1 MNYHYRV
8 TEDSMVRFSPQNQ
21 VLDARPWGLAILLF
35 HVLHSQAQNMPVAN
49 SERLPQVTVTGNAL
63 SNAEGI
69 QAVQVL
75 QGEELMINSQSTL
88 GETLAL
94 TPGVSSS
101 YFGPNASRPII
112 RGMDGDRIKIL
123 NNSASSHDVSALSND
138 HAVPSDPLT
147 VERIEVLRGPSAI
160 MYGGSAVGGV
170 VNLID
175 NRIPTQPME
184 GLSGKADVGWSTVNK
199 ESRGAVMLESG
210 NERYG
215 LHVDAFGRHSGD
227 MGVPDTLACTKS
239 GSRGSAKAICN
250 SANISRGYALGGS
263 VFWDKG
269 YLGLSGTHY
278 NSTYGTVAEDAV
290 TIGMQS
296 DRYALETEIRHP
308 VSGWDHMRV
317 QFNTSDYQ
325 HTEYESG
332 EVGTVFS
339 QEGKELRWSAKH
351 QAVASLWGQWQGV
364 VGWQGEDSRFA
375 ANGAE
380 AFMPSTQ
387 TRQSA
392 IYWVEEL
399 KKPWG
404 GLSFGLRSEA
414 VKVNANGFDPDGDGV
429 TRYSAATS
437 NTFSPVS
444 SSVGVLYKLS
454 SEVSLK
460 AHGARTARA
469 PKDYELRA
477 DGVHV
482 ATSAYEQGSVALQTE
497 KAHQMDIGMEWGQG
511 PHTVSLNYF
520 VNRFSNYIGLNATGD
535 VVNGNGVVGGGGC
548 TIADADNDCWD
559 KYVFSAV
566 RAQFKGWEV
575 ESKLRLSGSSG
586 VFPAIDGLALWD
598 LKLRADS
605 VRASNLN
612 TGEALPR
619 IAPVRLGASL
629 SRQSGPWRWSL
640 GMDKAQAPRLASTQV
655 ATAGYTLWNTQLSYR
670 QTLQA
675 NQAVWYL
682 RVDNLTDQLAYPATS
697 VLTTTVADSVTGR
710 PKAPLPGRN
719 IKLGLQLIF

>member
-1 MNYHYRV
+1 
-8 TEDSMVRFSPQNQ
+8 MVRFSPQNQ
-21 VLDARPWGLAILLF
+21 VLDAKRWGLAILLF
-35 HVLHSQAQNMPVAN
+35 QVLHSQAQNMPVAN
-49 SERLPQVTVTGNAL
+49 PERLQEVTVTGNAL
-63 SNAEGI
+63 GNAEGI

-75 QGEELMINSQSTL
+75 KGEELMINGQSTL

-112 RGMDGDRIKIL
+112 RGMDGDRIKII

-175 NRIPTQPME
+175 NRIPTQAME

-199 ESRGAVMLESG
+199 ESRAAVMLESG

-215 LHVDAFGRHSGD
+215 LHVDAFGRHSGG
-227 MGVPDTLACTKS
+227 MGVPDNLACTKS
-239 GSRGSAKAICN
+239 GSSASAKAICN

-278 NSTYGTVAEDAV
+278 NSTYGTVAEDTV

-308 VSGWDHMRV
+308 LSGWDNMRV
-317 QFNTSDYQ
+317 QFNNTDYQ

-332 EVGTVFS
+332 AVGTVFS
-339 QEGKELRWSAKH
+339 QEGQELRWSAKH
-351 QAVASLWGQWQGV
+351 QAVASAWGQWQGV

-375 ANGAE
+375 ANGDE

-392 IYWVEEL
+392 IYWVEDL

-404 GLSFGLRSEA
+404 VFSFGLRSEA
-414 VKVNANGFDPDGDGV
+414 VKVNGDAFDPEGDGS
-429 TRYSAATS
+429 TRYTAATT
-437 NTFSPVS
+437 NTFSPIS
-444 SSVGVLYKLS
+444 SSVGVLYKIS
-454 SEVSLK
+454 SDVSLK
-460 AHGARTARA
+460 AHWARTSRA

-497 KAHQMDIGMEWGQG
+497 KARQMDIGLEWSRG
-511 PHTVSLNYF
+511 VDKFSLNYF
-520 VNRFSNYIGLNATGD
+520 VNRFSNFIGLNASGDIVNGDGD
-535 VVNGNGVVGGGGC
+535 VAGLGTDGAACV
-548 TIADADNDCWD
+548 TADSDNDCWD
-559 KYVFSAV
+559 KYVFAAS
-566 RAQFKGWEV
+566 RAQFKGWEATSV
-575 ESKLRLSGSSG
+575 LRLAGQ
-586 VFPAIDGLALWD
+586 DGWLHKTSEHIWD
-598 LKLRADS
+598 LSLRADT
-605 VRASNLN
+605 VQATNLD

-619 IAPVRLGASL
+619 IPPMRWGASL
-629 SRQSGPWRWSL
+629 SRQSGPWRVAVGL
-640 GMDKAQAPRLASTQV
+640 DKVQAPRLGPSQV
-655 ATAGYTLWNTQLSYR
+655 ATAGYTLWNAQLIYR
-670 QTLQA
+670 QKVRA
-675 NQAVWYL
+675 NDAIWYIKGE
-682 RVDNLTDQLAYPATS
+682 NLTDKLAYPATS
-697 VLTTTVADSVTGR
+697 VLTTTAADASTGR

-719 IKLGLQLIF
+719 IRLGLQVYF

>member
-1 MNYHYRV
+1 
-8 TEDSMVRFSPQNQ
+8 MVRFSPQNQ
-21 VLDARPWGLAILLF
+21 VLDVKRWGLAILLF
-35 HVLHSQAQNMPVAN
+35 QVLHSQAQNMPVAN
-49 SERLPQVTVTGNAL
+49 PERLQEVTVTGNAL
-63 SNAEGI
+63 GNAEGI
-69 QAVQVL
+69 QAVQIL
-75 QGEELMINSQSTL
+75 QGEELMINGQSTL

-199 ESRGAVMLESG
+199 ESRAAVMLESG
-210 NERYG
+210 NDRYG

-239 GSRGSAKAICN
+239 GSSASAKAICN
-250 SANISRGYALGGS
+250 SANTSRGYALGGS

-278 NSTYGTVAEDAV
+278 NSTYGTVAEDTV
-290 TIGMQS
+290 TLGMKS

-308 VSGWDHMRV
+308 LRGWENMRV
-317 QFNTSDYQ
+317 QFSNTNYQ

-332 EVGTVFS
+332 AVGTVFS
-339 QEGKELRWSAKH
+339 QDGQELRWSAKH
-351 QAVASLWGQWQGV
+351 QAVASPWGQWQGV

-380 AFMPSTQ
+380 AFMPSTK

-392 IYWVEEL
+392 IYLVEEL

-404 GLSFGLRSEA
+404 GFSFGLRSEA
-414 VKVNANGFDPDGDGV
+414 VKVNGDAFDPEGS
-429 TRYSAATS
+429 TRDTAATTK
-437 NTFSPVS
+437 TFSPVS
-444 SSVGVLYKLS
+444 SSLGVLYKLS
-454 SEVSLK
+454 SDVSLK
-460 AHGARTARA
+460 AHWARTARA

-482 ATSAYEQGSVALQTE
+482 ATAAYEKGSVALQTE
-497 KAHQMDIGMEWGQG
+497 KARQMDIGMEWGQG
-511 PHTVSLNYF
+511 PHTASLNYF
-520 VNRFSNYIGLNATGD
+520 DNRFSNYIGLNATRD
-535 VVNGNGVVGGGGC
+535 VVGEDGVSGC
-548 TIADADNDCWD
+548 AVIADAETCWD
-559 KYVFSAV
+559 KYAFSAV
-566 RAQFKGWEV
+566 RAQFKGWEAMAQ
-575 ESKLRLSGSSG
+575 LRLSGSSG
-586 VFPAIDGLALWD
+586 LFPAIDGLALWD

-605 VRASNLN
+605 VRASNLD

-619 IAPVRLGASL
+619 IAPFRWGTSL

-670 QTLQA
+670 QTIQA

-682 RVDNLTDQLAYPATS
+682 KVDNLTDKLAYPATS
-697 VLTTTVADSVTGR
+697 VLTTTAADTVTGR

-719 IKLGLQLIF
+719 IKLGLQLYF

>member
-8 TEDSMVRFSPQNQ
+8 AEDSMDRFSPQNQ
-21 VLDARPWGLAILLF
+21 VLDAKRWGLVILF
-35 HVLHSQAQNMPVAN
+35 FQVLHSQAQNIPAAN
-49 SERLPQVTVTGNAL
+49 PERLQQVTVTGNAL
-63 SNAEGI
+63 GNAEGI

-75 QGEELMINSQSTL
+75 QGEELLMRSQSTL
-88 GETLAL
+88 GETLAT

-147 VERIEVLRGPSAI
+147 VERIEVLRGPAAI

-175 NRIPTQPME
+175 NRIPTLPME

-199 ESRGAVMLESG
+199 ESRAAVMLESG

-239 GSRGSAKAICN
+239 GSSASAKAICN
-250 SANISRGYALGGS
+250 SANTNRGYALGGS

-278 NSTYGTVAEDAV
+278 NSTYGTVAEDTV

-308 VSGWDHMRV
+308 LSGWDNMRV
-317 QFNTSDYQ
+317 QFTNTDYQ

-332 EVGTVFS
+332 EVGTLFS
-339 QEGKELRWSAKH
+339 QEGQELRWSAKH
-351 QAVASLWGQWQGV
+351 QAVASAWGQWQGV
-364 VGWQGEDSRFA
+364 VGWQAEDGRFA

-392 IYWVEEL
+392 IYF
-399 KKPWG
+399 
-404 GLSFGLRSEA
+404 SFGLRSEA
-414 VKVNANGFDPDGDGV
+414 VKVNGNAFDPEDDGS

-437 NTFSPVS
+437 NTFSPIS
-444 SSVGVLYKLS
+444 SSLGVLYKLS
-454 SEVSLK
+454 SDVSLK
-460 AHGARTARA
+460 AHWARTARA

-482 ATSAYEQGSVALQTE
+482 ATAAYEQGSVALQTE
-497 KAHQMDIGMEWGQG
+497 KARQMDIGMAWGQG
-511 PHTVSLNYF
+511 PHTASLNYF
-520 VNRFSNYIGLNATGD
+520 DNRFSNYIGLNATGD
-535 VVNGNGVVGGGGC
+535 VVNGDGVVGGAGADTVAC
-548 TIADADNDCWD
+548 TSADADNDCWD
-559 KYVFSAV
+559 KYAFSAV
-566 RAQFKGWEV
+566 RAQFKGWEAMAQ
-575 ESKLRLSGSSG
+575 LRLTGSSG
-586 VFPAIDGLALWD
+586 LFPAIDGLALWD

-605 VRASNLN
+605 VLASNLD

-619 IAPVRLGASL
+619 IAPLRWGAAL
-629 SRQSGPWRWSL
+629 SRQSGPWRVAVGL
-640 GMDKAQAPRLASTQV
+640 DKVQAPRLASTQV

-670 QTLQA
+670 QTIQA

-697 VLTTTVADSVTGR
+697 VLTTTAADTVTGR

-719 IKLGLQLIF
+719 IKLGLQLYF

>member
-1 MNYHYRV
+1 M
-8 TEDSMVRFSPQNQ
+8 DRFSPQNQ
-21 VLDARPWGLAILLF
+21 VLDAKRWGLVILFF
-35 HVLHSQAQNMPVAN
+35 HVLHSQAQNIPVAN
-49 SERLPQVTVTGNAL
+49 PERLQQVTVTGNAL
-63 SNAEGI
+63 GNAEGI
-69 QAVQVL
+69 QAVQIL
-75 QGEELMINSQSTL
+75 QGEELMINGQSTL

-199 ESRGAVMLESG
+199 ESRAAGMLEFG

-239 GSRGSAKAICN
+239 GSSASAKAICN

-278 NSTYGTVAEDAV
+278 NSTYGTVADDAV

-296 DRYALETEIRHP
+296 NRYALETEIRHP
-308 VSGWDHMRV
+308 LSGWDNMRM
-317 QFNTSDYQ
+317 QFTNTDYQ

-332 EVGTVFS
+332 AVGTVFS
-339 QEGKELRWSAKH
+339 QEGQELRWSAKH
-351 QAVASLWGQWQGV
+351 QAVASAWGQWQGV

-375 ANGAE
+375 ADGDE

-404 GLSFGLRSEA
+404 GFSFGLRSEA
-414 VKVNANGFDPDGDGV
+414 VKVHGDAFDPALDGS
-429 TRYSAATS
+429 TRYTAATT
-437 NTFSPVS
+437 NTFSPIS
-444 SSVGVLYKLS
+444 SSLGVLYKLS
-454 SEVSLK
+454 SDVSLK
-460 AHGARTARA
+460 AHWARTSRA

-477 DGVHV
+477 DGVHM
-482 ATSAYEQGSVALQTE
+482 ATAAYEQGSVALQTE
-497 KAHQMDIGMEWGQG
+497 KARQMDIGMAWGQG
-511 PHTVSLNYF
+511 PHTASLNYF

-535 VVNGNGVVGGGGC
+535 VVNGDGVVGGAGTDTVAC
-548 TIADADNDCWD
+548 TSADADNDCWD
-559 KYVFSAV
+559 KYAFSAV
-566 RAQFKGWEV
+566 RAQFKGWEAMAQ
-575 ESKLRLSGSSG
+575 LRLSGSSG
-586 VFPAIDGLALWD
+586 LFPAINGLALWD

-605 VRASNLN
+605 VRASNLD
-612 TGEALPR
+612 TVEALPR
-619 IAPVRLGASL
+619 IAPLRWGAAL
-629 SRQSGPWRWSL
+629 SRQSGPWRVAVGL
-640 GMDKAQAPRLASTQV
+640 DKVQAPRLGPSQV
-655 ATAGYTLWNTQLSYR
+655 ATAGYTLWNAQLIYR
-670 QTLQA
+670 QKVRA
-675 NQAVWYL
+675 NDAIWY
-682 RVDNLTDQLAYPATS
+682 VKGENLPDKLAYPATS
-697 VLTTTVADSVTGR
+697 VLTTTAADASTGR
-710 PKAPLPGRN
+710 PKAPLPRRN
-719 IKLGLQLIF
+719 IRLGLQVYF

>member
-1 MNYHYRV
+1 ML
-8 TEDSMVRFSPQNQ
+8 RFSLQNQ
-21 VLDARPWGLAILLF
+21 VLDAKRWGLVILLF
-35 HVLHSQAQNMPVAN
+35 HVLHSQAQDTPVA
-49 SERLPQVTVTGNAL
+49 SPERLQEVTVTGNAL
-63 SNAEGI
+63 GNAEGI

-75 QGEELMINSQSTL
+75 QGEELLMHSQSTL
-88 GETLAL
+88 GETLAT

-147 VERIEVLRGPSAI
+147 VERIEVLRGPAAI

-175 NRIPTQPME
+175 NRIPTQAME

-199 ESRGAVMLESG
+199 ESRAAVMLESG

-239 GSRGSAKAICN
+239 GSSASAKAICN

-278 NSTYGTVAEDAV
+278 NSTYGTVAEDTV

-308 VSGWDHMRV
+308 LSGWDNMRA
-317 QFNTSDYQ
+317 QFTNTDYQ

-332 EVGTVFS
+332 AVGTVFS

-351 QAVASLWGQWQGV
+351 QAVASPWGQWQGV
-364 VGWQGEDSRFA
+364 VGWQSEDSRFA

-392 IYWVEEL
+392 FYWVEEL

-404 GLSFGLRSEA
+404 GFSFGLRSEA
-414 VKVNANGFDPDGDGV
+414 VKVNGDAFDPEGDGS
-429 TRYSAATS
+429 TRYTAATT
-437 NTFSPVS
+437 NTFSPIS
-444 SSVGVLYKLS
+444 TSLGVLYKIS
-454 SEVSLK
+454 SDVSLK

-497 KAHQMDIGMEWGQG
+497 KARQMDIGMEWGQG
-511 PHTVSLNYF
+511 PHTASLNYF
-520 VNRFSNYIGLNATGD
+520 DNRFSNYIGLNATGD
-535 VVNGNGVVGGGGC
+535 VVNGDGVVDAAAC
-548 TIADADNDCWD
+548 PIADAENDCWD
-559 KYVFSAV
+559 TYAFSAV
-566 RAQFKGWEV
+566 RAQFKGWEAMAQ
-575 ESKLRLSGSSG
+575 LRLSGSSG

-605 VRASNLN
+605 VRASNLD

-629 SRQSGPWRWSL
+629 SRQSGPWRL
-640 GMDKAQAPRLASTQV
+640 AIGVDKVQAPRLGPSQV
-655 ATAGYTLWNTQLSYR
+655 ATAGYSLWNAQLIYR
-670 QTLQA
+670 QKVRA
-675 NQAVWYL
+675 NDAIWY
-682 RVDNLTDQLAYPATS
+682 VKGENLTDKLAYPATS
-697 VLTTTVADSVTGR
+697 VLTTTAADASTGR

-719 IKLGLQLIF
+719 IRLGLQVYF

>member
-1 MNYHYRV
+1 M
-8 TEDSMVRFSPQNQ
+8 DRFSPQNQ
-21 VLDARPWGLAILLF
+21 VLDAKRWGLVILF
-35 HVLHSQAQNMPVAN
+35 FQVLHSQAQNMPVAN
-49 SERLPQVTVTGNAL
+49 AERLQQVTVTGNAL
-63 SNAEGI
+63 GNAEGI

-75 QGEELMINSQSTL
+75 QGEALMLNSQSTL

-199 ESRGAVMLESG
+199 ESRAAVMLESG

-227 MGVPDTLACTKS
+227 MGVPDTLACEKP
-239 GSRGSAKAICN
+239 GSSASAKAICN
-250 SANISRGYALGGS
+250 SANTSRGYALGGS

-278 NSTYGTVAEDAV
+278 NSTYGTVAEDDV
-290 TIGMQS
+290 TIVMKS
-296 DRYALETEIRHP
+296 DRYALETEVRHP
-308 VSGWDHMRV
+308 LRGWENMRV
-317 QFNTSDYQ
+317 QFSNTNYQ
-325 HTEYESG
+325 HTESSPEG
-332 EVGTVFS
+332 DTVFS
-339 QEGKELRWSAKH
+339 QDGQELRWSAKH
-351 QAVASLWGQWQGV
+351 QAVASPWGQWQGV

-380 AFMPSTQ
+380 AFMPSTK

-392 IYWVEEL
+392 IYLVEEL

-404 GLSFGLRSEA
+404 GFSFGLRSEA
-414 VKVNANGFDPDGDGV
+414 VKVNGDAFDPEGS
-429 TRYSAATS
+429 TRDTAATTK
-437 NTFSPVS
+437 TFSPVS
-444 SSVGVLYKLS
+444 SSLGVLYKLS
-454 SEVSLK
+454 SDVSLK
-460 AHGARTARA
+460 AHWARTARA

-482 ATSAYEQGSVALQTE
+482 ATAAYEKGSVALQTE
-497 KAHQMDIGMEWGQG
+497 KARQMDIGMEWGQG
-511 PHTVSLNYF
+511 PHTASLNYF
-520 VNRFSNYIGLNATGD
+520 DNRFSNYIGLNATRD
-535 VVNGNGVVGGGGC
+535 VVGEDGVSGC
-548 TIADADNDCWD
+548 AVIADAETCWD
-559 KYVFSAV
+559 KYAFSAV
-566 RAQFKGWEV
+566 RAQFKGWEAMAQ
-575 ESKLRLSGSSG
+575 LRLSGSSG
-586 VFPAIDGLALWD
+586 LFPAIDGLALWD

-605 VRASNLN
+605 VRASNLD

-640 GMDKAQAPRLASTQV
+640 GMDKAQAPRLASTQK

-682 RVDNLTDQLAYPATS
+682 KLDNLTDQLAYPATS
-697 VLTTTVADSVTGR
+697 VLTTTAADTVTGR

-719 IKLGLQLIF
+719 IKLGLQLYF

>member
-1 MNYHYRV
+1 
-8 TEDSMVRFSPQNQ
+8 MVRFSPQNQ
-21 VLDARPWGLAILLF
+21 VLDVKRWGLAILLF
-35 HVLHSQAQNMPVAN
+35 QVLHSQAQNMPVAN
-49 SERLPQVTVTGNAL
+49 PERLQEVTVTGNAL
-63 SNAEGI
+63 GNAEGI
-69 QAVQVL
+69 QAVQIL
-75 QGEELMINSQSTL
+75 QGEELMINGQSTL

-199 ESRGAVMLESG
+199 ESRAAVMLESG

-239 GSRGSAKAICN
+239 GSSASAKAICN
-250 SANISRGYALGGS
+250 SANTSRGYALGGS

-278 NSTYGTVAEDAV
+278 NSTYGTVAEDDV
-290 TIGMQS
+290 TIVMKS
-296 DRYALETEIRHP
+296 DRYALETEVRHP
-308 VSGWDHMRV
+308 LRGWENMRV
-317 QFNTSDYQ
+317 QFSNTNYQ

-332 EVGTVFS
+332 AVGTVFS
-339 QEGKELRWSAKH
+339 QDGQELRWSAKH
-351 QAVASLWGQWQGV
+351 QAVASPWGQWQGV

-380 AFMPSTQ
+380 AFMPSTK

-392 IYWVEEL
+392 IYLVEEL

-404 GLSFGLRSEA
+404 GFSFGLRSEA
-414 VKVNANGFDPDGDGV
+414 VKVNGDAFDPEGS
-429 TRYSAATS
+429 TRDTAATTK
-437 NTFSPVS
+437 TFSPVS
-444 SSVGVLYKLS
+444 SSLGVLYKLS
-454 SEVSLK
+454 SDVSLK
-460 AHGARTARA
+460 AHWARTARA

-482 ATSAYEQGSVALQTE
+482 ATAAYEKGSVALQTE
-497 KAHQMDIGMEWGQG
+497 KARQMDIGMEWGQG
-511 PHTVSLNYF
+511 PHTASLNYF
-520 VNRFSNYIGLNATGD
+520 DNRFSNYIGLNATRD
-535 VVNGNGVVGGGGC
+535 VVGEDGVSGC
-548 TIADADNDCWD
+548 AVIADAETCWD
-559 KYVFSAV
+559 KYAFSAV
-566 RAQFKGWEV
+566 RAQFKGWEAMAQ
-575 ESKLRLSGSSG
+575 LRLSGSSG
-586 VFPAIDGLALWD
+586 LFPAIDGLALWD

-605 VRASNLN
+605 VRASNLD

-619 IAPVRLGASL
+619 IAPFRWGTSL

-640 GMDKAQAPRLASTQV
+640 GMDKAQAPRLASTQK

-670 QTLQA
+670 QTIQA

-682 RVDNLTDQLAYPATS
+682 KVDNLTDQLAYPATS
-697 VLTTTVADSVTGR
+697 VLTTTAADTVTGR

-719 IKLGLQLIF
+719 IKLGLQLYF

>member
-1 MNYHYRV
+1 M
-8 TEDSMVRFSPQNQ
+8 DRFSPQNQ
-21 VLDARPWGLAILLF
+21 VLDAKRWGLVILF
-35 HVLHSQAQNMPVAN
+35 FQVLHSQAQNMPVAN
-49 SERLPQVTVTGNAL
+49 AERLQQVTVTGNAL
-63 SNAEGI
+63 GNAEGI

-75 QGEELMINSQSTL
+75 QGEALMLNSQSTL

-199 ESRGAVMLESG
+199 ESRAAVMLESG

-239 GSRGSAKAICN
+239 GSSASAKAICN
-250 SANISRGYALGGS
+250 SANTSRGYALGGS

-278 NSTYGTVAEDAV
+278 NSTYGTVAEDTV
-290 TIGMQS
+290 TIGMKS

-308 VSGWDHMRV
+308 LRGWENMRV
-317 QFNTSDYQ
+317 QFSNTNYQ

-332 EVGTVFS
+332 AVGTVFS
-339 QEGKELRWSAKH
+339 QDGQELRWSAKH
-351 QAVASLWGQWQGV
+351 QAVASPWGQWQGV

-380 AFMPSTQ
+380 AFMPSTK

-392 IYWVEEL
+392 IYLVEEL

-404 GLSFGLRSEA
+404 GFSFGLRSEA
-414 VKVNANGFDPDGDGV
+414 VKVNGDAFDPEGS
-429 TRYSAATS
+429 TRDTAATTK
-437 NTFSPVS
+437 TFSPVS
-444 SSVGVLYKLS
+444 SSLGVLYKLS
-454 SEVSLK
+454 SDVSLK
-460 AHGARTARA
+460 AHWARTARA

-482 ATSAYEQGSVALQTE
+482 ATAAYEKGSVALQTE
-497 KAHQMDIGMEWGQG
+497 KARQMDIGMEWGQG
-511 PHTVSLNYF
+511 PHTASLNYF
-520 VNRFSNYIGLNATGD
+520 DNRFSNYIGLNATGD
-535 VVNGNGVVGGGGC
+535 VVGEDGVSGC
-548 TIADADNDCWD
+548 AVIADAETCWD
-559 KYVFSAV
+559 KYAFSAV
-566 RAQFKGWEV
+566 RAQFKGWEAMAQ
-575 ESKLRLSGSSG
+575 LRLSGSSG
-586 VFPAIDGLALWD
+586 LFPAIDGLALWD

-605 VRASNLN
+605 VRASNLD

-619 IAPVRLGASL
+619 IAPFRWGTSL

-670 QTLQA
+670 QTIQA

-682 RVDNLTDQLAYPATS
+682 KVDNLTDQLAYPATS
-697 VLTTTVADSVTGR
+697 VLTTTAADTVTGR

-719 IKLGLQLIF
+719 IKLGLQLYF

>member
-1 MNYHYRV
+1 
-8 TEDSMVRFSPQNQ
+8 MVRFSPQNQ
-21 VLDARPWGLAILLF
+21 VLDVKRWGLAILLF
-35 HVLHSQAQNMPVAN
+35 QVLHSQAQNMPVAN
-49 SERLPQVTVTGNAL
+49 PERLQEVTVTGNAL
-63 SNAEGI
+63 GNAEGI
-69 QAVQVL
+69 QAVQIL
-75 QGEELMINSQSTL
+75 QGEELMINGQSTL

-199 ESRGAVMLESG
+199 ESRAAVMLESG
-210 NERYG
+210 NDRYG

-239 GSRGSAKAICN
+239 GSSASAKAICN
-250 SANISRGYALGGS
+250 SANTSRGYALGGS

-278 NSTYGTVAEDAV
+278 NSTYGTVAEDDV
-290 TIGMQS
+290 TIVMKS
-296 DRYALETEIRHP
+296 DRYALETEVRHP
-308 VSGWDHMRV
+308 LRGWENMRV
-317 QFNTSDYQ
+317 QFSNTNYQ

-332 EVGTVFS
+332 AVGTVFS
-339 QEGKELRWSAKH
+339 QDGQELRWSAKH
-351 QAVASLWGQWQGV
+351 QAVASPWGQWQGV

-380 AFMPSTQ
+380 AFMPSTK

-392 IYWVEEL
+392 IYLVEEL

-404 GLSFGLRSEA
+404 GFSFGLRSEA
-414 VKVNANGFDPDGDGV
+414 VKVNGDAFDPEGS
-429 TRYSAATS
+429 TRDTAATTK
-437 NTFSPVS
+437 TFSPVS
-444 SSVGVLYKLS
+444 SSLGVLYKLS
-454 SEVSLK
+454 SDVSLK
-460 AHGARTARA
+460 AHWARTARA

-482 ATSAYEQGSVALQTE
+482 ATAAYEKGSVALQTE
-497 KAHQMDIGMEWGQG
+497 KARQMDIGMEWGQG
-511 PHTVSLNYF
+511 PHTASLNYF
-520 VNRFSNYIGLNATGD
+520 DNRFSNYIGLNATRD
-535 VVNGNGVVGGGGC
+535 VVGEDGVSGC
-548 TIADADNDCWD
+548 AVIADAETCWD
-559 KYVFSAV
+559 KYAFSAV
-566 RAQFKGWEV
+566 RAQFKGWEAMAQ
-575 ESKLRLSGSSG
+575 LRLSGSSG
-586 VFPAIDGLALWD
+586 LFPAIDGLALWD

-605 VRASNLN
+605 VRASNLD

-619 IAPVRLGASL
+619 IAPFRWGTSL

-670 QTLQA
+670 QTIQA

-682 RVDNLTDQLAYPATS
+682 KVDNLTDQLAYPATS
-697 VLTTTVADSVTGR
+697 VLTTTAADTVTGR

-719 IKLGLQLIF
+719 IKLGLQLYF

>member
-1 MNYHYRV
+1 M
-8 TEDSMVRFSPQNQ
+8 DRFSPQNQ
-21 VLDARPWGLAILLF
+21 VLDAKRWGLVILF
-35 HVLHSQAQNMPVAN
+35 FQVLHSQAQNMPVAN
-49 SERLPQVTVTGNAL
+49 AERLQQVTVTGNAL
-63 SNAEGI
+63 GNAEGI

-75 QGEELMINSQSTL
+75 QGEALMLNSQSTL

-123 NNSASSHDVSALSND
+123 NNSASSHDGSALSND

-147 VERIEVLRGPSAI
+147 VERIEVLRGPAAI

-199 ESRGAVMLESG
+199 ESRAAVMLESG
-210 NERYG
+210 NDRYG

-239 GSRGSAKAICN
+239 GSSASAKAICN
-250 SANISRGYALGGS
+250 SANTSRGYALGGS

-278 NSTYGTVAEDAV
+278 NSTYGTVAEDTV
-290 TIGMQS
+290 TIGMKS

-308 VSGWDHMRV
+308 LRGWENMRV
-317 QFNTSDYQ
+317 QFSNTNYQ

-332 EVGTVFS
+332 AVGTVFS
-339 QEGKELRWSAKH
+339 QDGQELRWSAKH
-351 QAVASLWGQWQGV
+351 QAVASPWGQWQGV

-380 AFMPSTQ
+380 AFMPSTK

-392 IYWVEEL
+392 IYLVEEL

-404 GLSFGLRSEA
+404 GFSFGLRSEA
-414 VKVNANGFDPDGDGV
+414 VKVNGDAFDPEGS
-429 TRYSAATS
+429 TRDTAATTK
-437 NTFSPVS
+437 TFSPVS
-444 SSVGVLYKLS
+444 SSLGVLYKLS
-454 SEVSLK
+454 SDVSLK
-460 AHGARTARA
+460 AHWARTARA

-482 ATSAYEQGSVALQTE
+482 ATAAYEQGSVALQTE
-497 KAHQMDIGMEWGQG
+497 KARQMDIGMEWGQG
-511 PHTVSLNYF
+511 PHTASLNYF
-520 VNRFSNYIGLNATGD
+520 DNRFSNYIGLNATRD
-535 VVNGNGVVGGGGC
+535 VVGEDGVSGC
-548 TIADADNDCWD
+548 AVIADAETCWD
-559 KYVFSAV
+559 KYAFSAV
-566 RAQFKGWEV
+566 RAQFKGWEAMAQ
-575 ESKLRLSGSSG
+575 LRLSGSSG
-586 VFPAIDGLALWD
+586 LFPAIDGLALWD

-605 VRASNLN
+605 VRASNLD

-619 IAPVRLGASL
+619 IAPFRWGTSL

-670 QTLQA
+670 QTIQA

-682 RVDNLTDQLAYPATS
+682 KLDNLTDQLAYPATS
-697 VLTTTVADSVTGR
+697 VLTTTAADTVTGR

-719 IKLGLQLIF
+719 IKLGLQLYF

>member
-1 MNYHYRV
+1 
-8 TEDSMVRFSPQNQ
+8 
-21 VLDARPWGLAILLF
+21 
-35 HVLHSQAQNMPVAN
+35 MPVAN
-49 SERLPQVTVTGNAL
+49 PERLQEVTVTGNAL
-63 SNAEGI
+63 GNAEGI
-69 QAVQVL
+69 QAVQIL
-75 QGEELMINSQSTL
+75 QGEELMINGQSTL

-199 ESRGAVMLESG
+199 ESRAAVMLESG
-210 NERYG
+210 NDRYG

-239 GSRGSAKAICN
+239 GSSASAKAICN
-250 SANISRGYALGGS
+250 SANTSRGYALGGS

-290 TIGMQS
+290 TIGMKS
-296 DRYALETEIRHP
+296 DRYALETEVRHP
-308 VSGWDHMRV
+308 LRGWENMRV
-317 QFNTSDYQ
+317 QFSNTNYQ

-332 EVGTVFS
+332 AVGTVFS
-339 QEGKELRWSAKH
+339 QDGQELRWSAKH
-351 QAVASLWGQWQGV
+351 QAVASPWGQWQGV

-380 AFMPSTQ
+380 AFMPSTK

-392 IYWVEEL
+392 IYLVEEL

-404 GLSFGLRSEA
+404 GFSFGLRSEA
-414 VKVNANGFDPDGDGV
+414 VKVNGDAFDPEGS
-429 TRYSAATS
+429 TRDTAATTK
-437 NTFSPVS
+437 TFSPVS
-444 SSVGVLYKLS
+444 SSLGVLYKLS
-454 SEVSLK
+454 SDVSLK
-460 AHGARTARA
+460 AHWARTARA

-482 ATSAYEQGSVALQTE
+482 ATAAYEKGSVALQTE
-497 KAHQMDIGMEWGQG
+497 KARQMDIGMEWGQG
-511 PHTVSLNYF
+511 PHTASLNYF
-520 VNRFSNYIGLNATGD
+520 DNRFSNYIGLNATRD
-535 VVNGNGVVGGGGC
+535 VVGEDGVSGC
-548 TIADADNDCWD
+548 AVIADAETCWD
-559 KYVFSAV
+559 KYAFSAV
-566 RAQFKGWEV
+566 RAQFKGWEAMAQ
-575 ESKLRLSGSSG
+575 LRLSGSSG
-586 VFPAIDGLALWD
+586 LFPAIDGLALWD

-605 VRASNLN
+605 VRASNLD

-619 IAPVRLGASL
+619 IAPFRWGTSL

-670 QTLQA
+670 QTIQA

-682 RVDNLTDQLAYPATS
+682 KVDNLTDKLAYPATS
-697 VLTTTVADSVTGR
+697 VLTTTAADTVTGR

-719 IKLGLQLIF
+719 IKLGLQLYF

>member
-1 MNYHYRV
+1 M
-8 TEDSMVRFSPQNQ
+8 DRFSPQNQ
-21 VLDARPWGLAILLF
+21 VLDAKRWGLVILF
-35 HVLHSQAQNMPVAN
+35 FQVLHSQAQNMPVAN
-49 SERLPQVTVTGNAL
+49 AERLQQVTVTGNAL
-63 SNAEGI
+63 GNAEGI

-75 QGEELMINSQSTL
+75 QGEALMLNSQSTL

-199 ESRGAVMLESG
+199 ESRAAVMLESG

-227 MGVPDTLACTKS
+227 MGVPDTLACEKP
-239 GSRGSAKAICN
+239 GSSASAKAICN
-250 SANISRGYALGGS
+250 SANTSRGYALGGS

-278 NSTYGTVAEDAV
+278 NSTYGTVAEDDV
-290 TIGMQS
+290 TIVMKS
-296 DRYALETEIRHP
+296 DRYALETEVRHP
-308 VSGWDHMRV
+308 LRGWENMRV
-317 QFNTSDYQ
+317 QFSNTDYQ

-339 QEGKELRWSAKH
+339 QEGQELRWSAKH
-351 QAVASLWGQWQGV
+351 QAVASPWGQWQGV
-364 VGWQGEDSRFA
+364 VGWQGEDSRFE
-375 ANGAE
+375 ANGDE
-380 AFMPSTQ
+380 AFMPSTK

-392 IYWVEEL
+392 IYLVEEL

-404 GLSFGLRSEA
+404 GFSFGLRSEA
-414 VKVNANGFDPDGDGV
+414 VKVNGDAFDPEGS
-429 TRYSAATS
+429 TRDTAATT
-437 NTFSPVS
+437 NTFSPIS
-444 SSVGVLYKLS
+444 SSLGVLYKLS
-454 SEVSLK
+454 SDVSLK
-460 AHGARTARA
+460 AHWARTARA

-482 ATSAYEQGSVALQTE
+482 ATAAYEQGSVALQTE
-497 KAHQMDIGMEWGQG
+497 KARQMDIGMEWGQG
-511 PHTVSLNYF
+511 PHTASLNYF
-520 VNRFSNYIGLNATGD
+520 DNRFSNYIGLNATRD
-535 VVNGNGVVGGGGC
+535 VVGEDGVSGC
-548 TIADADNDCWD
+548 AVIADAETCWD
-559 KYVFSAV
+559 KYAFSAV
-566 RAQFKGWEV
+566 RAQFKGWEAMAQ
-575 ESKLRLSGSSG
+575 LRLSGSSG
-586 VFPAIDGLALWD
+586 LFPAIDGLALWD

-605 VRASNLN
+605 VRASNLD

-640 GMDKAQAPRLASTQV
+640 GMDKAQAPRLASTQK

-670 QTLQA
+670 QTIQA

-682 RVDNLTDQLAYPATS
+682 KVDNLTDQLAYPATS
-697 VLTTTVADSVTGR
+697 VLTTTAADTVTGR

-719 IKLGLQLIF
+719 IKLGLQLYF

>member
-1 MNYHYRV
+1 M
-8 TEDSMVRFSPQNQ
+8 DRFSPQNQ
-21 VLDARPWGLAILLF
+21 VLDAKRWGLVILF
-35 HVLHSQAQNMPVAN
+35 FQVLHSQAQNMPVAN
-49 SERLPQVTVTGNAL
+49 AERLQQVTVTGNAL
-63 SNAEGI
+63 GNAEGI

-199 ESRGAVMLESG
+199 ESRAAVMLESG

-227 MGVPDTLACTKS
+227 MGVPDTLACEKP
-239 GSRGSAKAICN
+239 GSSASAKAICN
-250 SANISRGYALGGS
+250 SANTSRGYALGGS

-278 NSTYGTVAEDAV
+278 NSTYGTVAEDDV
-290 TIGMQS
+290 TIVMKS
-296 DRYALETEIRHP
+296 DRYALETEVRHP
-308 VSGWDHMRV
+308 LRGWENMRV
-317 QFNTSDYQ
+317 QFSNTNYQ
-325 HTEYESG
+325 HTESSPEG
-332 EVGTVFS
+332 DTVFS
-339 QEGKELRWSAKH
+339 QDGQELRWSAKH
-351 QAVASLWGQWQGV
+351 QAVASPWGQWQGV
-364 VGWQGEDSRFA
+364 VGWQGEDSRFE
-375 ANGAE
+375 ANGEE
-380 AFMPSTQ
+380 AFMPSTK

-392 IYWVEEL
+392 IYLVEEL

-404 GLSFGLRSEA
+404 GFSFGLRSEA
-414 VKVNANGFDPDGDGV
+414 VKVNGDAFDPEGS
-429 TRYSAATS
+429 TRDTAATT
-437 NTFSPVS
+437 NTFSPIS
-444 SSVGVLYKLS
+444 SSLGVLYKLS
-454 SEVSLK
+454 SDVSLK
-460 AHGARTARA
+460 AHWARTARA

-482 ATSAYEQGSVALQTE
+482 ATAAYEQGSVALQTE
-497 KAHQMDIGMEWGQG
+497 KARQMDIGMEWGQG
-511 PHTVSLNYF
+511 PHTASLNYF
-520 VNRFSNYIGLNATGD
+520 DNRFSNYIGLNATGD
-535 VVNGNGVVGGGGC
+535 VVNGDGDDTVC
-548 TIADADNDCWD
+548 TTADADNDCWD
-559 KYVFSAV
+559 KYAFSAV
-566 RAQFKGWEV
+566 RAQFKGWEAMAQ
-575 ESKLRLSGSSG
+575 LRLSGSSG
-586 VFPAIDGLALWD
+586 LFPAIDGLALWD

-605 VRASNLN
+605 VRASNLD

-640 GMDKAQAPRLASTQV
+640 GMDKAQAPRLASTQK

-682 RVDNLTDQLAYPATS
+682 KVDNLTDQLAYPATS
-697 VLTTTVADSVTGR
+697 VLTTTAADTVTGR

-719 IKLGLQLIF
+719 IKLGLQLYF

>member
-1 MNYHYRV
+1 LV
-8 TEDSMVRFSPQNQ
+8 
-21 VLDARPWGLAILLF
+21 ILFLQG
-35 HVLHSQAQNMPVAN
+35 LHSQAQNIPVAN
-49 SERLPQVTVTGNAL
+49 PERLQQVTVTGNAL
-63 SNAEGI
+63 GNAEGI

-75 QGEELMINSQSTL
+75 QGEELLMHAQSTL
-88 GETLAL
+88 GETLVT

-160 MYGGSAVGGV
+160 IYGGSAVGGV
-170 VNLID
+170 VNLIY

-199 ESRGAVMLESG
+199 ESRAAVMLESG

-239 GSRGSAKAICN
+239 GSSASAKAICN
-250 SANISRGYALGGS
+250 SANTSRGYALGGS

-278 NSTYGTVAEDAV
+278 NSTYGTVAEDTV

-308 VSGWDHMRV
+308 ISGWDNMRV
-317 QFNTSDYQ
+317 QFTNTDYQ

-332 EVGTVFS
+332 AVGTVFS
-339 QEGKELRWSAKH
+339 QEGQELRWSAKH
-351 QAVASLWGQWQGV
+351 QAVASAWGQWQGV

-375 ANGAE
+375 ANGDE

-404 GLSFGLRSEA
+404 DFSFGLRSEA
-414 VKVNANGFDPDGDGV
+414 VKVNGDAFDPAGDGA
-429 TRYSAATS
+429 TRYTAATTNS
-437 NTFSPVS
+437 FSPIS
-444 SSVGVLYKLS
+444 TSLGVLYKIS
-454 SEVSLK
+454 SDVSLK

-469 PKDYELRA
+469 PKNYELRA

-497 KAHQMDIGMEWGQG
+497 KARQMDIGMAWGQG

-520 VNRFSNYIGLNATGD
+520 DNRFSNYIGLNATGD
-535 VVNGNGVVGGGGC
+535 VVNGDGVVGGAGTDTVAC
-548 TIADADNDCWD
+548 TSADADNDCWD
-559 KYVFSAV
+559 KYAFSAV
-566 RAQFKGWEV
+566 RAQFKGWEAMAQ
-575 ESKLRLSGSSG
+575 LRLTGSSG
-586 VFPAIDGLALWD
+586 LFPAINGLALWD

-605 VRASNLN
+605 VRASNLD

-619 IAPVRLGASL
+619 TPPMRWGAAL
-629 SRQSGPWRWSL
+629 SRQSGPWRVAVGL
-640 GMDKAQAPRLASTQV
+640 DKVQAPRLGPSQV
-655 ATAGYTLWNTQLSYR
+655 ATPGYNLWNAQLIYR
-670 QTLQA
+670 QKVRA
-675 NQAVWYL
+675 NDAIWY
-682 RVDNLTDQLAYPATS
+682 VKGENLTDKLAYPATS
-697 VLTTTVADSVTGR
+697 VLTTTAADASTGS

-719 IKLGLQLIF
+719 IRLGLQVYF

>member
-1 MNYHYRV
+1 M
-8 TEDSMVRFSPQNQ
+8 DRFSPQNQ
-21 VLDARPWGLAILLF
+21 VLDAKRWGLVILF
-35 HVLHSQAQNMPVAN
+35 FQVLHSQAQNIPVAN
-49 SERLPQVTVTGNAL
+49 PERLQQVTVTGNAL
-63 SNAEGI
+63 GNAEGI

-75 QGEELMINSQSTL
+75 QGEALMLNSQSTL

-199 ESRGAVMLESG
+199 ESRAAVMLESG

-239 GSRGSAKAICN
+239 GSEPSAKAICN
-250 SANISRGYALGGS
+250 SANTSRGYALGGS

-278 NSTYGTVAEDAV
+278 NSTYGTVAEDTV
-290 TIGMQS
+290 TIGMKS

-308 VSGWDHMRV
+308 LRGWENMRV
-317 QFNTSDYQ
+317 QFSNTNYQ
-325 HTEYESG
+325 HTESSPEG
-332 EVGTVFS
+332 DTVFS
-339 QEGKELRWSAKH
+339 QDGQELRWSAKH
-351 QAVASLWGQWQGV
+351 QAVASPWGQWQGV

-380 AFMPSTQ
+380 AFMPSTK

-392 IYWVEEL
+392 IYLVEEL

-404 GLSFGLRSEA
+404 GFSFGLRSEA
-414 VKVNANGFDPDGDGV
+414 VKVNGDAFDPEGS
-429 TRYSAATS
+429 TRDTAATTK
-437 NTFSPVS
+437 TFSPVS
-444 SSVGVLYKLS
+444 SSLGVLYKLS
-454 SEVSLK
+454 SDVSLK
-460 AHGARTARA
+460 AHWARTARA

-482 ATSAYEQGSVALQTE
+482 ATAAYEKGSVALQTE
-497 KAHQMDIGMEWGQG
+497 KARQMDIGMEWGQG
-511 PHTVSLNYF
+511 PHTASLNYF
-520 VNRFSNYIGLNATGD
+520 DNRFSNYIGLNATRD
-535 VVNGNGVVGGGGC
+535 VVGEDGVSGC
-548 TIADADNDCWD
+548 AVIADAETCWD
-559 KYVFSAV
+559 KYAFSAV
-566 RAQFKGWEV
+566 RAQFKGWEAMAQ
-575 ESKLRLSGSSG
+575 LRLSGSSG
-586 VFPAIDGLALWD
+586 LFPAIDGLALWD

-605 VRASNLN
+605 VRASNLD

-640 GMDKAQAPRLASTQV
+640 GMDKAQAPRLASTQK

-670 QTLQA
+670 QTIQA

-682 RVDNLTDQLAYPATS
+682 KVDNLTDQLAYPATS
-697 VLTTTVADSVTGR
+697 VLTTTAADTVTGR

-719 IKLGLQLIF
+719 IKLGLQLYF

>member
-1 MNYHYRV
+1 M
-8 TEDSMVRFSPQNQ
+8 DRFSPQNQ
-21 VLDARPWGLAILLF
+21 VLDAKRWGLVILF
-35 HVLHSQAQNMPVAN
+35 FQVLHSQAQNIPVAN
-49 SERLPQVTVTGNAL
+49 PERLQQVTVTGNAL
-63 SNAEGI
+63 GNAEGI

-75 QGEELMINSQSTL
+75 QGEELLMHSQSTL
-88 GETLAL
+88 GGTLVS

-147 VERIEVLRGPSAI
+147 VERIEVLRGPAAI

-175 NRIPTQPME
+175 NRIPAQPME

-199 ESRGAVMLESG
+199 ESRAAVMLESG

-215 LHVDAFGRHSGD
+215 LHVDAFGRHSSD

-239 GSRGSAKAICN
+239 GSSASAKAICN
-250 SANISRGYALGGS
+250 SANTSRGYALGGS

-278 NSTYGTVAEDAV
+278 NSTYGTVAEDTV

-308 VSGWDHMRV
+308 ISGWDNMRL
-317 QFNTSDYQ
+317 QFTNTDYQ

-339 QEGKELRWSAKH
+339 QEGQELRWSAKH
-351 QAVASLWGQWQGV
+351 QAVASAWGQWQGV

-414 VKVNANGFDPDGDGV
+414 VKVNGNAFDPEGDGA
-429 TRYSAATS
+429 TRYTAATT
-437 NTFSPVS
+437 NTFSPIS
-444 SSVGVLYKLS
+444 SSLGVLYKLS
-454 SEVSLK
+454 SDVSLK
-460 AHGARTARA
+460 AHWARTARA

-482 ATSAYEQGSVALQTE
+482 ATSAYEQGSVTLQTE
-497 KAHQMDIGMEWGQG
+497 KTRQMDIGMAWGQG
-511 PHTVSLNYF
+511 PHTASLNYF
-520 VNRFSNYIGLNATGD
+520 DNRFSNYIGLNATGD
-535 VVNGNGVVGGGGC
+535 VVNGDGVVGGAGTDTVAC
-548 TIADADNDCWD
+548 TSADADNDCWD
-559 KYVFSAV
+559 KYAFSAV
-566 RAQFKGWEV
+566 RAQFKGWEAMAQ
-575 ESKLRLSGSSG
+575 LRLTGSSG
-586 VFPAIDGLALWD
+586 LFPAIDGLALWD

-605 VRASNLN
+605 VRASNLD

-619 IAPVRLGASL
+619 IAPLRWGAAL
-629 SRQSGPWRWSL
+629 SRQSGPWRVAVGL
-640 GMDKAQAPRLASTQV
+640 DKVQAPRLGPSQV
-655 ATAGYTLWNTQLSYR
+655 ATAGYTLWNAQLIYR
-670 QTLQA
+670 QKIRA
-675 NQAVWYL
+675 NDAIWY
-682 RVDNLTDQLAYPATS
+682 VKGENLTDKLAYPATS
-697 VLTTTVADSVTGR
+697 VLTTTAADTVTGR

-719 IKLGLQLIF
+719 IKLGLQLYF

>member
-1 MNYHYRV
+1 MN
-8 TEDSMVRFSPQNQ
+8 RFSPQNQ
-21 VLDARPWGLAILLF
+21 VLDAKRWGLVILF
-35 HVLHSQAQNMPVAN
+35 FQVLHSQAQNIPVAN
-49 SERLPQVTVTGNAL
+49 PERLQQVTVTGNAL
-63 SNAEGI
+63 GNAEGI

-75 QGEELMINSQSTL
+75 QGEALMLNSQSTL

-199 ESRGAVMLESG
+199 ESRAAVMLESG
-210 NERYG
+210 NDRYG

-227 MGVPDTLACTKS
+227 MGVPDTLACEKP
-239 GSRGSAKAICN
+239 GSSASAKAICN
-250 SANISRGYALGGS
+250 SANTSRGYALGGS

-278 NSTYGTVAEDAV
+278 NSTYGTVAEDDV
-290 TIGMQS
+290 TIVMKS
-296 DRYALETEIRHP
+296 DRYALETEVRHP
-308 VSGWDHMRV
+308 LRGWENMRV
-317 QFNTSDYQ
+317 QFSNTNYQ
-325 HTEYESG
+325 HTESSPEG
-332 EVGTVFS
+332 DTVFS
-339 QEGKELRWSAKH
+339 QDGQELRWSAKH
-351 QAVASLWGQWQGV
+351 QAVASPWGQWQGV

-375 ANGAE
+375 ANGPE
-380 AFMPSTQ
+380 AFMPSTK

-392 IYWVEEL
+392 IYLVEEL

-404 GLSFGLRSEA
+404 GFSFGLRSEA
-414 VKVNANGFDPDGDGV
+414 VKVNGDAFDPEGS
-429 TRYSAATS
+429 TRDTAATTK
-437 NTFSPVS
+437 TFSPVS
-444 SSVGVLYKLS
+444 SSLGVLYKLS
-454 SEVSLK
+454 SDVSLK
-460 AHGARTARA
+460 AHWARTARA

-482 ATSAYEQGSVALQTE
+482 ATAAYEKGSVALQTE
-497 KAHQMDIGMEWGQG
+497 KARQMDIGMEWGQG
-511 PHTVSLNYF
+511 PHTASLNYF
-520 VNRFSNYIGLNATGD
+520 DNRFSNYIGLNATGD
-535 VVNGNGVVGGGGC
+535 VVGEDGVSGC
-548 TIADADNDCWD
+548 AVIADAETCWD
-559 KYVFSAV
+559 KYAFSAV
-566 RAQFKGWEV
+566 RAQFKGWEAMAQ
-575 ESKLRLSGSSG
+575 LRLSGSSG
-586 VFPAIDGLALWD
+586 LFPAIDGLALWD

-605 VRASNLN
+605 VRASNLD

-640 GMDKAQAPRLASTQV
+640 GMDKAQAPRLASTQK
-655 ATAGYTLWNTQLSYR
+655 ATASYTLWNTQLSYR
-670 QTLQA
+670 QTIQA

-682 RVDNLTDQLAYPATS
+682 KVDNLTDQLAYPATS
-697 VLTTTVADSVTGR
+697 VLTTTAADTVTGR

-719 IKLGLQLIF
+719 IKLGLQLYF